1 MLLATA
7 LNIPPHTVKSSE
19 CFSQQWQTKLDK
31 IRLNS
36 FPADQPSHMAVKYAA
51 SGCFMRFFLSIP
63 WGYYTYIH
71 CTSAPPLRPQQLVR
85 SPLLVPSIQLQ
96 QTQWIKRRSSAHH
109 GSHCLS
115 GYFSFKDAAVQHL
128 LNKIQPV
135 SFGLEQLRL
144 LTFLSSVEMIS
155 TRLTFC
161 LGQANIFER
170 FPTCFGTLY
179 HSLSSR
185 SWWCFSGFKR
195 CKSTCGTFFFFFL
208 DHSNVTW
215 LIVLKWQW
223 GLVVSEI
230 RWI

>member
-1 MLLATA
+1 MT
-7 LNIPPHTVKSSE
+7 
-19 CFSQQWQTKLDK
+19 DK

-51 SGCFMRFFLSIP
+51 SGCFMRFFFVHPMGILHL
-63 WGYYTYIH
+63 YTLYIRTSSEAAAARTESSA
-71 CTSAPPLRPQQLVR
+71 CT
-85 SPLLVPSIQLQ
+85 LQ

-155 TRLTFC
+155 TRLTFS

>member
-19 CFSQQWQTKLDK
+19 CFSQQWQTKLDS
-31 IRLNS
+31 IASLLTNPPIWQWNMLHR
-36 FPADQPSHMAVKYAA
+36 AV
-51 SGCFMRFFLSIP
+51 SCVFFLSIP

-71 CTSAPPLRPQQLVR
+71 CTSAPPLRPQQLIR

-155 TRLTFC
+155 TRLTFS